1 MKSLVSYKI
10 DGCLGIIL
18 CILQDLCLSKMD
30 GQRVGERC
38 WGYEGFRT
46 MNNRFFPKVVDYVKL
61 EKDFLGCKSYEGLF
75 SNHAPFSTSK
85 QVLAYQWWEIY
96 EVETL

>member
-1 MKSLVSYKI
+1 
-10 DGCLGIIL
+10 
-18 CILQDLCLSKMD
+18 
-30 GQRVGERC
+30 
-38 WGYEGFRT
+38 

-85 QVLAYQWWEIY
+85 QVLAYQ
-96 EVETL
+96 